1 LKKIDLARL
10 GVGRRVISKVAAE
23 RKRAIEGSLRHRG
36 LESVQAP
43 RLCRGV
49 LPAGIKR
56 VWMTQITTFSNPA
69 GGIAFADPAID
80 LPIASR
86 APADCGAPTGRPA
99 AAAVPD
105 TVRMAFAPAVDA
117 ASAERYTNHL
127 AHSHY
132 ENFSVVSLLLPRRL
146 RQDFC
151 NVYAFCRTA
160 DDLADE
166 VGDKAKSLNY
176 LRAFREQ
183 ARAMYTGAPKAAIF
197 IALARTV
204 RRHDIPVT
212 PFLDLIDAFEQD
224 QRVSR
229 YETFEDVVDYCQR
242 SADPVGRL
250 VLYMCGH
257 RDAERQRLSDK
268 TCTALQLANF
278 WHEHQIRDGIS
289 QGRCTESF
297 RDLIRFEVERTEAMF
312 SEGEKLVSM
321 LAPSVCGQVGL
332 FADGGIAILQA
343 IRQQGF
349 DTLARRPVLS
359 RWQKGRLVLS
369 ALAAALANF
378 CDLGAFVPR
387 GNSSASRG
395 NGRPEGI
402 RE

>member
-1 LKKIDLARL
+1 MPRPPSVTRTTGAQP
-10 GVGRRVISKVAAE
+10 
-23 RKRAIEGSLRHRG
+23 LR
-36 LESVQAP
+36 E
-43 RLCRGV
+43 
-49 LPAGIKR
+49 
-56 VWMTQITTFSNPA
+56 
-69 GGIAFADPAID
+69 
-80 LPIASR
+80 
-86 APADCGAPTGRPA
+86 
-99 AAAVPD
+99 
-105 TVRMAFAPAVDA
+105 
-117 ASAERYTNHL
+117 
-127 AHSHY
+127 
-132 ENFSVVSLLLPRRL
+132 FSVVSLLLPRRL

-183 ARAMYTGAPKAAIF
+183 ARAMYAGVPRTAIF
-197 IALARTV
+197 VALARTV

-229 YETFEDVVDYCQR
+229 YDTFEDVVDYCRR

-257 RDAERQRLSDK
+257 RDDQRQRLSDK

-278 WHEHQIRDGIS
+278 WQDVRRDLVERDRIYLPEESMRRFGVDEQQIRDGIR
-289 QGRCTESF
+289 QGRSAESF
-297 RDLIRFEVERTEAMF
+297 RELIRFEVERTEAMF
-312 SEGEKLVSM
+312 REGGKLVSM
-321 LAPSVCGQVGL
+321 LAPSVRGQVGL

-359 RWQKGRLVLS
+359 KWQKGRLVLS
-369 ALAAALANF
+369 ALAAAVTANF
-378 CDLGAFVPR
+378 CDVGAIDSRRSRSV
-387 GNSSASRG
+387 SRG
-395 NGRPEGI
+395 NGRPEGTG
-402 RE
+402 E

>member
-1 LKKIDLARL
+1 
-10 GVGRRVISKVAAE
+10 
-23 RKRAIEGSLRHRG
+23 
-36 LESVQAP
+36 
-43 RLCRGV
+43 
-49 LPAGIKR
+49 
-56 VWMTQITTFSNPA
+56 MTQITTLSNPA
-69 GGIAFADPAID
+69 GGIALAEADPRD
-80 LPIASR
+80 R
-86 APADCGAPTGRPA
+86 ADPLIGSFAPGHRQPTGSGPA
-99 AAAVPD
+99 LSVPK
-105 TVRMAFAPAVDA
+105 TVRMAFARSVDM
-117 ASAERYTNHL
+117 ASAERYTHKL

-132 ENFSVVSLLLPRRL
+132 ENFSVVSLLLPRQL

-166 VGDKAKSLNY
+166 VGDKAQSLNY
-176 LRAFREQ
+176 LRAFGEQ
-183 ARAMYTGAPKAAIF
+183 ARAMYAGVPKAAIF
-197 IALARTV
+197 VALARTV

-229 YETFEDVVDYCQR
+229 YESFEQVVDYCRR

-257 RDAERQRLSDK
+257 RDAERHRLSDK

-278 WHEHQIRDGIS
+278 WQDVRRDLLERDRIYLPGESMRRFGVDEMSIRDGIR
-289 QGRCTESF
+289 QGRGSEAF
-297 RDLIRFEVERTEAMF
+297 RELIRFEVERTEAMF

-321 LAPSVCGQVGL
+321 LAPSVRGQVGL

-359 RWQKGRLVLS
+359 RWQKGRLVCA
-369 ALAAALANF
+369 ALAAAVMANF
-378 CDLGAFVPR
+378 CDFGAFVPR
-387 GNSSASRG
+387 QSRSTSRG
-395 NGRPEGI
+395 NGRPGGI
-402 RE
+402 GE